1 MIKNFQ
7 EFREGEKKKKKSY
20 RKGYHKYLYMLG
32 VNVTLTIWS
41 WFKGEKFKLTHTV
54 MFRI

>member
-7 EFREGEKKKKKSY
+7 EFREGEKKKKSY